1 MRGPGELEKK
11 THLWMLHSSAHWSR
25 LLKTHRILAMASK
38 ELPRAVHCLQFISSP
53 RVQPSRV
60 ATSRVHCRYESSY
73 RRHIQRLSIPP
84 APSFTHSPK
93 KASSIPPAS
102 HVIFNPPSS
111 APNVYHTP
119 LKFLPRGDRRRSLYA
134 SAVSMHNVS
143 APAPSPKTSQA
154 LSPFTKPGTQVHEA
168 ASTYPSGLRPSVPEG
183 EPLPPALKPLQDK
196 KYHLTAPEIAEMKR
210 LRAEDPK
217 RWSLLRLAEKFQ
229 CSQYFVQI
237 CCPNENAGRE
247 HETRKADARR
257 FWGPRKTRARDE
269 RVRRR
274 ELWGKDA

>member
-1 MRGPGELEKK
+1 
-11 THLWMLHSSAHWSR
+11 MLRPFAHWSR
-25 LLKTHRILAMASK
+25 PLESYRIFAMASK
-38 ELPRAVHCLQFISSP
+38 DLPRAAHCLQFISST
-53 RVQPSRV
+53 RVPTSRV
-60 ATSRVHCRYESSY
+60 ATSRVHRRYESSY

-93 KASSIPPAS
+93 KASSIPSAS

-143 APAPSPKTSQA
+143 APTPSPNASQA
-154 LSPFTKPGTQVHEA
+154 LSPFAKPGTQVHEA
-168 ASTYPSGLRPSVPEG
+168 VSTHPSGLRPSVPEG

-196 KYHLTAPEIAEMKR
+196 KYHLTASDIAEMKR

-237 CCPNENAGRE
+237 CCPNEDAGRE
-247 HETRKADARR
+247 HGARKADARR

-274 ELWGKDA
+274 ELWGRDA